1 MMVQFLWTNSNK
13 VIPAPK
19 LSSQHQE
26 EVHMFFI
33 LSVLVAIGSV
43 IAWWSARKGA
53 VSSQLSRG
61 SSAIFGVAAVIFA
74 LLAFGQMITVVPAGN
89 VGVVDFFGTV
99 SQTTLKA
106 GINLINPLARVVK
119 FSVKT
124 EELKETMDVPS
135 KEGLTVQLEISAL
148 FHLNPDKAAE
158 IYKSVGENYVEI
170 LLVPQVRSVSR
181 GVTAGY
187 DARALYTSE
196 REVLAQMIMAD
207 LEKLVEPRG
216 ITIEATPLRRV
227 GLPAGLTASIEEK
240 LRAEQESQRMQF
252 VLTKEKQ
259 EAERKRIEAQ
269 GISDF
274 QNIVTRGISE
284 PLLRWKGIEA
294 TEKIAASQNA
304 KVIIIGAGKDGLPLI
319 LDTK

>member
-1 MMVQFLWTNSNK
+1 MLFLIS
-13 VIPAPK
+13 
-19 LSSQHQE
+19 
-26 EVHMFFI
+26 I
-33 LSVLVAIGSV
+33 LIAVGTFVAWQTSRKAASVNTMA
-43 IAWWSARKGA
+43 
-53 VSSQLSRG
+53 RG
-61 SSAIFGVAAVIFA
+61 SSAIFGAATIVFA
-74 LLAFGQMITVVPAGN
+74 LLAVSQMFTVVPAGN
-89 VGVVDFFGTV
+89 VGVVDFFGSV
-99 SQTTLKA
+99 SDNTLKA
-106 GINLINPLARVVK
+106 GVNFVNPLARVIK

-124 EELKETMDVPS
+124 EEIKEIMDVPS

-148 FHLNPDKAAE
+148 FHLNPDKAAQV
-158 IYKSVGENYVEI
+158 YKTIGENYVQII
-170 LLVPQVRSVSR
+170 LEPQFRSVAR

-196 REVLAQMIMAD
+196 REVLAQMLMKD

-216 ITIEATPLRRV
+216 ITIEATPLRKV
-227 GLPAGLTASIEEK
+227 GLPAGLSASIEEK

-274 QNIVTRGISE
+274 QNIVARGISE
-284 PLLRWKGIEA
+284 QLLRWKGIEA
-294 TEKIAASQNA
+294 TEKLASSPNA
-304 KVIIIGAGKDGLPLI
+304 KVVVIGAGKDGLPLI